1 MSTNNEKKK
10 ARISISKLLVYL
22 VAMGAALL
30 YLVIPRVFVKV
41 SVVDVEDSSLLDAV
55 LNSEGESYV
64 YFGKSSCSQCY
75 KFEKYIDAFDRYLPD
90 IIYHVDTEYW
100 KEKDQATLKEVC
112 DKYDIEV
119 VPTIIIVDDG
129 SYVGKLDVEQ
139 MFVDNGIVY

>member
-1 MSTNNEKKK
+1 MNDNNKKRK
-10 ARISISKLLVYL
+10 AQISISKLFVVHIYFWG
-22 VAMGAALL
+22 VILL
-30 YLVIPRVFVKV
+30 LAVPKANLTV
-41 SVVDVEDSSLLDAV
+41 SIVNVEDASLLDTV

-139 MFVDNGIVY
+139 MFEDNGIVY